1 MARNREVDDYRGYC
15 KDCKANSSIVLDHCT
30 GDTICSDCGLVLES
44 YYIDEVMEWRS
55 FNDDNNDKDPNRVGY
70 NLNPLLSQ
78 GNLTTLISNNKGDHA
93 IPKRQTGVSTSDRVL
108 LQGFDIIEIIANSLG
123 LVQPIKDRAK
133 EIFKKV
139 EEQKT
144 CIRRKRD
151 SIYAACLFIS
161 SRENKLPRTLNE
173 ISSAVHGV
181 TKKEIN
187 KAVQSIKRH
196 VELEDMG
203 TMNPSELV
211 RRVCSNLGMKNHAVK
226 AVHEAV
232 EKIQDVDIRRN
243 PKSTLAAIIYTITQL
258 SDEKKPLRDIS
269 VAADV
274 AEGTIKK
281 SFKDM
286 SPHVSRLVP
295 KWYAREEDI
304 RKICI
309 S

>member
-1 MARNREVDDYRGYC
+1 MQFPSGR
-15 KDCKANSSIVLDHCT
+15 
-30 GDTICSDCGLVLES
+30 
-44 YYIDEVMEWRS
+44 
-55 FNDDNNDKDPNRVGY
+55 P
-70 NLNPLLSQ
+70 
-78 GNLTTLISNNKGDHA
+78 
-93 IPKRQTGVSTSDRVL
+93 GVSTSDRVL
-108 LQGFDIIEIIANSLG
+108 LQGFDIIESIANSLG

-133 EIFKKV
+133 EIFKKI

-144 CIRRKRD
+144 C
-151 SIYAACLFIS
+151 
-161 SRENKLPRTLNE
+161 T
-173 ISSAVHGV
+173 SAVHGV

-203 TMNPSELV
+203 TTNASELLV
-211 RRVCSNLGMKNHAVK
+211 RRFCSNLGMKNHAVK

-243 PKSTLAAIIYTITQL
+243 PKSMLAAIIYTITQL